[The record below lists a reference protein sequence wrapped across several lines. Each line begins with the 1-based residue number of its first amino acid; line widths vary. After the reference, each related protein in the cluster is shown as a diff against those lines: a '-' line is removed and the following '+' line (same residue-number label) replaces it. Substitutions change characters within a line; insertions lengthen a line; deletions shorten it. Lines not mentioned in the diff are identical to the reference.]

1 MPRVYVMP
9 FGAQVMPAG
18 VRFRLWAPAARSV
31 ELLLYGLAVPVAE
44 PMRASAGGWFERIEP
59 AARAGTRYRFRIDGE
74 LEVADPASRC
84 NPKDADGPSLV
95 VDPATF
101 DWGPQQWRGR
111 PWHEA
116 VIYEIHVGSF
126 TTAGT
131 FRAAI
136 ERLDHLVSLGVTL
149 LELMPL
155 ADFPGER
162 GWGYDGVLPFAPD
175 SAYGSPDDLKALIRA
190 AHERQLGV
198 LLDVVYNHFGPE
210 ANFLPRYAPQ
220 FLTAQHRTPWG
231 DAMNF
236 DAAGSP
242 EVRDFFVHN
251 ALYWLEEFAFDGL
264 RVDAVHAI
272 HDESEVHILTAI
284 ARAVRDGPGA
294 TRYVHLIAENAAN
307 EAQRLGYPQ
316 VRERFDAQWND
327 DVHHC
332 LHVLLTG
339 ETEGYYT
346 DFGQQPANQ
355 LARALAEGFVFQGE
369 YSRHD
374 QGARGSVSTHLPPTA
389 FVNFLQNH
397 DQIGNRPLGDRLA
410 SLVASQA
417 ALRAA
422 VAIVLLGPAIP
433 MLFMGEEWG
442 AREAFAYFCDFKPEL
457 AAKVR
462 AGRAQEFSGFA
473 QLKGGEGT
481 SVPDAAAASTFESA
495 RLYWGQL
502 EDPGS
507 AETLAFYK
515 RLLALRRAEIAPR
528 IPLIRASHY
537 VGGGAGS
544 ASRVSWTLEDGSEL
558 LLIFNLSARRVPAP
572 GRNEGRVLYATSGA
586 GTPPSALEAW
596 SVLWLHQDPETQRRG
611 APG

>member
-1 MPRVYVMP
+1 MRRVYAMP
-9 FGAQVMPAG
+9 FGAQVTPAG
-18 VRFRLWAPAARSV
+18 VRFRLWAPAAREV
-31 ELLLYGLAVPVAE
+31 ELILCPAAGSTAQ
-44 PMRASAGGWFERIEP
+44 PMTRAAGGWFERLEP
-59 AARAGTRYRFRIDGE
+59 QAQAGARYRFRINGE
-74 LEVADPASRC
+74 FEIADPASRC
-84 NPKDADGPSLV
+84 NAEDAEGPSV
-95 VDPATF
+95 VIDPASF
-101 DWGPQQWRGR
+101 EWGPQQWTGR

-116 VIYEIHVGSF
+116 VIYEIHVGTF
-126 TTAGT
+126 TSAGT

-149 LELMPL
+149 LELMPV
-155 ADFPGER
+155 ADFPGRR

-210 ANFLPRYAPQ
+210 ANYLPRYAPQ

-236 DAAGSP
+236 DAAGSA

-272 HDESEVHILTAI
+272 HDQSEVHILTAI
-284 ARAVRDGPGA
+284 ARAVRAGPGA
-294 TRYVHLIAENAAN
+294 TRHVHLIAENAAN
-307 EAQRLGYPQ
+307 EAQRLGYPAVQ
-316 VRERFDAQWND
+316 ERFDAQWND

-339 ETEGYYT
+339 ETADYYT
-346 DFGQQPANQ
+346 DFGQHPANQ

-369 YSRHD
+369 YSQHA
-374 QGARGSVSTHLPPTA
+374 QSARGSVSSHLPPTA

-410 SLVASQA
+410 SLVASAA

-433 MLFMGEEWG
+433 LLFMGEEWG

-457 AAKVR
+457 TARVR
-462 AGRAQEFSGFA
+462 AGREQEFAGFA
-473 QLKGGEGT
+473 RLTGGEGAA
-481 SVPDAAAASTFESA
+481 VPDAAADSTFESA
-495 RLYWGQL
+495 HLYWGQL
-502 EDPGS
+502 EDPCS
-507 AETLAFYK
+507 AQMLAFYQ
-515 RLLALRRAEIAPR
+515 RLLALRRSEIVPR

-537 VGGGAGS
+537 VGGGTES
-544 ASRVSWTLEDGSEL
+544 ASRVAWTLADGSEL
-558 LLIFNLSARRVPAP
+558 LLVFNLSDRRVPAA
-572 GRNEGRVLYATSGA
+572 GRNEGRVLYATGPAESNP
-586 GTPPSALEAW
+586 TALEAW
-596 SVLWLHQDPETQRRG
+596 SVLWLLREQGEQQRSAG
-611 APG
+611 A

>member
-1 MPRVYVMP
+1 
-9 FGAQVMPAG
+9 
-18 VRFRLWAPAARSV
+18 LWAPGARSV
-31 ELLLYGLAVPVAE
+31 ELLLYGPADSTAQL
-44 PMRASAGGWFERIEP
+44 MRSEQGGWFERTEP
-59 AARAGTRYRFRIDGE
+59 TAAAGSRYRFRIDGE

-84 NPKDADGPSLV
+84 NAEDAEGPSV
-95 VDPATF
+95 VIDPASF
-101 DWGPQQWRGR
+101 DWGPQQWMGR

-116 VIYEIHVGSF
+116 VIYEIHVGTF
-126 TTAGT
+126 TPAGT

-149 LELMPL
+149 LELMPI
-155 ADFPGER
+155 ADFPGRR

-190 AHERQLGV
+190 AHERQLG
-198 LLDVVYNHFGPE
+198 LILDVVYNHFGPE
-210 ANFLPRYAPQ
+210 ANHLPRYAPQ
-220 FLTAQHRTPWG
+220 FLTAHHRTPWG

-236 DAAGSP
+236 DASGCT

-272 HDESEVHILTAI
+272 HDASEVHILSAI
-284 ARAVRDGPGA
+284 ARAVRSGPGA
-294 TRYVHLIAENAAN
+294 TRQVHLIAENAAN
-307 EAQRLGYPQ
+307 EAHLLGYPKLPN
-316 VRERFDAQWND
+316 RFDAQWND

-339 ETEGYYT
+339 ETDGYYT

-355 LARALAEGFVFQGE
+355 LARALAEGFAFQGE
-369 YSRHD
+369 YSQHEK
-374 QGARGSVSTHLPPTA
+374 GVRGSLSAHLPPTA

-410 SLVASQA
+410 ALVSPPA

-422 VAIVLLGPAIP
+422 AAIILLAPEIP
-433 MLFMGEEWG
+433 LLFMGEEWG

-462 AGRAQEFSGFA
+462 AGREQEFAGFA
-473 QLKGGEGT
+473 RLTAGDHAV
-481 SVPDAAAASTFESA
+481 VPDAVADSTFETA

-502 EDPGS
+502 KDPSS
-507 AETLAFYK
+507 AESLAFYQ
-515 RLLALRRAEIAPR
+515 RLLRLRHAEIVPR
-528 IPLIRASHY
+528 IPLIRSSRH
-537 VGGGAGS
+537 VGGGTDS
-544 ASRVSWTLEDGSEL
+544 TSRVAWKLADGSEL
-558 LLIFNLSARRVPAP
+558 LLLFNLSGHPVPAP
-572 GRNEGRVLYATSGA
+572 GRNDGRVLYSSGQA
-586 GTPPSALEAW
+586 ESPPTALEAW
-596 SVLWLHQDPETQRRG
+596 SVLWLLQDRADQQLSARV
-611 APG
+611 